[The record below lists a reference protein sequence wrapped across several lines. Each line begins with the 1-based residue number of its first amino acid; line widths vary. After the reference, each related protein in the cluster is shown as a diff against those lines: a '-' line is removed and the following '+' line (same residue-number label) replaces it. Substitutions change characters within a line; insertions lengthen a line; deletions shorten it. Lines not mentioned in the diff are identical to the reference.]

1 MGLSLLRLPAFYSKG
16 HFPQAKLVKNYGM
29 TRMDP
34 YVRLR
39 VGHAVYETHTCSNGA
54 KNPHWNK
61 VIQWYGFPA
70 IYVCF

>member
-1 MGLSLLRLPAFYSKG
+1 
-16 HFPQAKLVKNYGM
+16 
-29 TRMDP
+29 MDP

-61 VIQWYGFPA
+61 VIQWYV
-70 IYVCF
+70 ICIINLL

>member
-1 MGLSLLRLPAFYSKG
+1 
-16 HFPQAKLVKNYGM
+16 M

-61 VIQWYGFPA
+61 VIQWC
-70 IYVCF
+70 VL

>member
-1 MGLSLLRLPAFYSKG
+1 
-16 HFPQAKLVKNYGM
+16 M

-61 VIQWYGFPA
+61 VIQWCVLQI
-70 IYVCF
+70 IYILKFIIVKTI